1 MQQSID
7 AGVVV
12 RNNGHVE
19 SSSAERGSESGNGHA
34 ATAAAL
40 REQLVRAEQPRIA
53 ARPATGFKAMLLRV
67 PLMWKLIGAN
77 TVLVLAAALGA
88 LFAHHATIA
97 VLAAALI
104 VVIGINHYL
113 VHLALEP
120 LKDLEATASRVWQGD
135 LEARVVPSPIA
146 DSDMIRVGST
156 INLLLDGLM
165 ADRSRMRLLAAQVIN
180 AQDAERARIAREL
193 HDSTAQTLAAAML
206 QLSAVAR
213 KEHDPASQEH
223 LDELRTLVADA
234 LEEVR
239 SMSHTIHPRV
249 LDDLGL
255 VAALEWLARQTR
267 QEGVLEVE
275 VEAAPGAES
284 VPKAAASVLYRV
296 AQESVRN
303 VVQHARAR
311 NVRIVLDSD
320 GEMAKLSVIDDGH
333 GFDVRS
339 AEARRPGMGLFSI
352 RERVSLVNGTVDI
365 QSVPGRGARV
375 IATVPLGH

>member
-1 MQQSID
+1 MLQSLD

-12 RNNGHVE
+12 RNNGHVQ
-19 SSSAERGSESGNGHA
+19 SSSAEHGRESGNGHA
-34 ATAAAL
+34 AAAAAL

-53 ARPATGFKAMLLRV
+53 ARPATGFRATLLRV
-67 PLMWKLIGAN
+67 PLMWKLVGAN
-77 TVLVLAAALGA
+77 AVLVLAAALGA
-88 LFAHHATIA
+88 AFAHHATVA
-97 VLAAALI
+97 VLAVALI

-165 ADRSRMRLLAAQVIN
+165 ADRSRMRLLASQVIN

-213 KEHDPASQEH
+213 QETDPAVQSRLE
-223 LDELRTLVADA
+223 ELRTLVADA